1 MTSVRTEQK
10 QETRRRIFDT
20 ALELFRTQGVAKTS
34 VDQIVRIARVSK
46 GTFFVHFSTK
56 NAIFGAYVDL
66 LTESLMPLL
75 PQWLTLP
82 PLLGIYHAFDALTEN
97 AERDRILVPD
107 VIYAELFGDP
117 WDDGKPT
124 ALQQLFLPL
133 VQQAQSCSVIRTDL
147 DPVQVIEHL
156 LSAYLIALAW
166 AVRRGERLNTALNL
180 PIQLALDGLRPRPG
194 STPQEENQ

>member
-1 MTSVRTEQK
+1 MISVRTEQK

-34 VDQIVRIARVSK
+34 VDQIVRTAGVSK

-56 NAIFGAYVDL
+56 SAIFGAYVDL

-117 WDDGKPT
+117 LDDGKPT

-147 DPVQVIEHL
+147 DPAQVIEHL

-166 AVRRGERLNTALNL
+166 AVRRGEKLNTALNL
-180 PIQLALDGLRPRPG
+180 PIQLALDGLRPRPM
-194 STPQEENQ
+194 STPEEEKQ